1 MSLSWVSR
9 FKYESYNIGLTLEQR
24 RNNLRISL
32 NATSVFNLAGW
43 CDFTYFLII
52 LGSLIGCTY
61 QFNAILGPEWI
72 IWVCDVYARCE
83 MQCLLSKTIF
93 RMSYFEVYGLF
104 HLSINVLVNRSEET
118 SNNTDNLLVTAES
131 IFEFETLLR
140 NCFTSQAKN
149 FNILLEI
156 NKKILLAAR

>member
-1 MSLSWVSR
+1 MSLSWVNR

-118 SNNTDNLLVTAES
+118 SNNTDNLFCHCWIYFWIWDSLKKL
-131 IFEFETLLR
+131 FH
-140 NCFTSQAKN
+140 FTGQKFQHFTWN
-149 FNILLEI
+149 
-156 NKKILLAAR
+156 